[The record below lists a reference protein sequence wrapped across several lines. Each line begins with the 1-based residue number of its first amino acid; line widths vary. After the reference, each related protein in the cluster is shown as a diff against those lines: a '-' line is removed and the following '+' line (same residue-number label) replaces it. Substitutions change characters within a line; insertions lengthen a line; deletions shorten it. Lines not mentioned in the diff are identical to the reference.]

1 MITVR
6 NSIRV
11 AVATKGGG
19 IVNEHFGHAKEFQIY
34 EVNDAQA
41 TFLETRQVIP
51 YCKGG
56 YGEQSA
62 MDDILQKLSDCTAV
76 LVLKIGAGAEERLR
90 TAGIEAVQVYDAIET
105 AVLDFYEQWHEIN
118 SSTPIQE
125 VQV

>member
-6 NSIRV
+6 DSIRV

-34 EVNDAQA
+34 EVDETQA
-41 TFLETRQVIP
+41 TFLESRQVIP

-62 MDDILQKLSDCTAV
+62 MDDILQKLSDCKAV
-76 LVLKIGAGAEERLR
+76 LVLKIGTSAEDRLH
-90 TAGIEAVQVYDAIET
+90 TAGIEPVQVYDAIET
-105 AVLDFYEQWHEIN
+105 AVFDYYQKWQQSEEAM
-118 SSTPIQE
+118 
-125 VQV
+125 V